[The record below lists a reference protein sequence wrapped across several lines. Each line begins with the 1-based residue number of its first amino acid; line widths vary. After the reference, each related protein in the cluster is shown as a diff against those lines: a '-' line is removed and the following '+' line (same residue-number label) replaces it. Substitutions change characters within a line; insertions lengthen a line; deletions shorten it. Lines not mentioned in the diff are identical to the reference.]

1 MAKAS
6 ARNQGSLANGVT
18 HYGAIRYRII
28 GSGTLQTTLYSLQD
42 VESQTLANI
51 TMSNPNDRMPTILAN
66 FNKEQAFLKGE
77 TNEMNDYFRINRIII
92 YTKPIWSG
100 YPQ

>member
-1 MAKAS
+1 MAKS
-6 ARNQGSLANGVT
+6 SGRNLGSMGNGVQ

-28 GSGTLQTTLYSLQD
+28 GSGNLQTTLYSLQD
-42 VESQTLANI
+42 VESQPLANI
-51 TMSNPNDRMPTILAN
+51 SMSNPNDRMPTILAN

-77 TNEMNDYFRINRIII
+77 TNEINEYFRINRIII